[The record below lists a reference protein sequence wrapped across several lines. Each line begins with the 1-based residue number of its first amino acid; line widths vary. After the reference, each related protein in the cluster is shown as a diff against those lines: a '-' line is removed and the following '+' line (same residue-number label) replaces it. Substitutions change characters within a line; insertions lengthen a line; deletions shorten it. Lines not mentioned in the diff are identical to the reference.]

1 MRLILN
7 VALARSDEASDNT
20 IIRTVAALN
29 RQGFLLQHGEVVEY
43 QGARLLVGEFE
54 YAPRIGKT
62 NTTPTFD
69 DVKWALWHVCNV
81 LHLDSIAGTYLDN
94 GFVAGPKGG
103 DWAPF
108 PSDSFQ
114 RLAA

>member
-29 RQGFLLQHGEVVEY
+29 TQGFLLMRGEVVDY
-43 QGARLLVGEFE
+43 QGVRLLVGDFE
-54 YAPRIGKT
+54 YFPRIGKT
-62 NTTPTFD
+62 NTSQTFD
-69 DVKWALWHVCNV
+69 DAKWALWHVCRA
-81 LHLDSIAGTYLDN
+81 LHLDTIAGTYLDN